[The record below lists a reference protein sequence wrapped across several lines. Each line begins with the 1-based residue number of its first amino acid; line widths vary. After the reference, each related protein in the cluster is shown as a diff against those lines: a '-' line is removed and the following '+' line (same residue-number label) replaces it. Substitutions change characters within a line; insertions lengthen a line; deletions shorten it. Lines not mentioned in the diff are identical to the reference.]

1 MIPFPFLAELA
12 GVKVPEGTK
21 ILIGETVSTELSEEF
36 AHEKLS
42 PVLAMYKAEDI
53 HDAFNKA
60 EKLIADGGY
69 GHTSSIYEKEN
80 EQVPVRRVGRLRY

>member
-53 HDAFNKA
+53 LERFSEAIGDYDRMIEEYEA
-60 EKLIADGGY
+60 EEAA
-69 GHTSSIYEKEN
+69 
-80 EQVPVRRVGRLRY
+80 